1 MHSTAKVQC
10 CGCPNQMMV
19 VDDKVGAVDL
29 SEVLL
34 LNTEEKIKKSGL
46 LSNADLKYQEERR
59 KRQVRKLNYEV
70 R

>member
-1 MHSTAKVQC
+1 
-10 CGCPNQMMV
+10 MMV
-19 VDDKVGAVDL
+19 IDDKVGAIDL

-34 LNTEEKIKKSGL
+34 LKSEDNIKKTTM

-59 KRQVRKLNYEV
+59 QRRVRKLNYEV